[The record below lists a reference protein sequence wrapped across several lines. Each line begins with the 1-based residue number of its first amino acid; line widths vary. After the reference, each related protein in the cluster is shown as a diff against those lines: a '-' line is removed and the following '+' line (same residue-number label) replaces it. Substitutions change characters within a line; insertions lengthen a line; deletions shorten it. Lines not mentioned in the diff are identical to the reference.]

1 LNHEGASLSE
11 FQALLLS
18 VAIEAP
24 IAWLVVRLTR
34 WPSRGPLHAA
44 MAAATATAVTHPQLW
59 AAVIWL
65 TPRFGWLPVC
75 LAGEVVVIVVE
86 GLLIA
91 WMAGLGMR
99 HAMLLSLVANSASFA
114 AGLLLTG

>member
-1 LNHEGASLSE
+1 LSHEGASLSE

-34 WPSRGPLHAA
+34 WPSRGPLQAA
-44 MAAATATAVTHPQLW
+44 LAAATATAVTHPQLW
-59 AAVIWL
+59 AAVLWL
-65 TPRFGWLPVC
+65 TPRFGWQSVS
-75 LAGEVVVIVVE
+75 LAGEVVVVIVE

-91 WMAGLGMR
+91 WMAGLSLR
-99 HAMLLSLVANSASFA
+99 HAMLVSLVANGASFA
-114 AGLLLTG
+114 VGLLLPV